1 MREQPL
7 AYRYSGGSLNAEDPT
22 YIVRQADRE
31 FFNGLKAGE
40 FCYVLNSRQM
50 GKSSLRVRTM
60 ARLQAGGILC
70 AFIDLTGFGKEGVNP
85 EQWYAGIV
93 RDLTMSC
100 LSPAKFNWRKWWRE
114 QRDLL
119 SPVQRLQIFI
129 EEILLVEVKQ
139 KIVIFVDEVDRVLSQ
154 NFSLDDFFA
163 VIRGC
168 YNLRGSKPDYQRLTW
183 ALLGVATPSDLI
195 EDSHA
200 TPFNIGIAIA
210 LEGFKLSESYPLI
223 EGLKHLTDNP
233 QKLLQE
239 ILTWTGGQ
247 PFLTQKLCWLA
258 ASANT
263 IIPPGKEASWLKRL
277 IQQKLLQN
285 WETQD
290 EPPHLKTIRSRIL
303 YSPKSSKK
311 LLLLYQQILQRGKIK
326 VKKSS
331 EYRELQLSGLV
342 VKQGRYLKVCNPVYQ
357 SVFNHHWIEKQ
368 LLVLDTSAGISLGL
382 VSFTSLAIALL
393 IIGLRSLSLFQGW
406 ELATFDLLM
415 RSRPLETKDSR
426 LLIIGATEQ
435 DLNNYGYPLP
445 DQILAQLL
453 DKLQKY
459 QPRAI
464 GLDIVRDIPVPTAD
478 LNLKGHQALN
488 AHFQNSDNVISVCT
502 FDTNIA
508 PPPASPL
515 EQLGFVDLYD
525 DRDLNSQDDTVRRY
539 LLSRS
544 GNSQS
549 EICQAPYSFA
559 WQMIYLYLEDRQIA
573 IKTIKDN
580 WQFGSLVTKRLQQSN
595 GGYQNLD
602 AQGNQLLINYRN
614 TLDPEQIAPEISL
627 GDILNQNESF
637 EPTLIKDRVVLIC
650 VTAPSVQDFHDTPY
664 GELRGTYIH
673 AHAVSQIL
681 SAVEDRRPLIWWL
694 PLWGDASFVLFWS
707 FMGGLVIWRFAQALN
722 RIVITTIVAI
732 ALYGGCWSIFILG
745 GWLPLVPSALA
756 LIISGCS
763 LMVIVHYKR
772 SKIP

>member
-1 MREQPL
+1 MSEQPL

-60 ARLQAGGILC
+60 ARLQAEGILC
-70 AFIDLTGFGKEGVNP
+70 AFIDLTGFGKEGVTP

-93 RDLTMSC
+93 RDLAINC
-100 LSPAKFNWRKWWRE
+100 LSPAQFNWRKWWRE

-119 SPVQRLQIFI
+119 SPVQRLQVFI

-139 KIVIFVDEVDRVLSQ
+139 KIVIFVDEIDRVLSQ

-163 VIRGC
+163 VIRSC
-168 YNLRGSKPDYQRLTW
+168 YNLRGSKPAYQRLTW

-210 LEGFKLSESYPLI
+210 LEGFQLSESYPLI
-223 EGLKHLTDNP
+223 EGLKHLTDKP

-239 ILTWTGGQ
+239 ILTSTGGQ

-258 ASANT
+258 ARTNNV
-263 IIPPGKEASWLKRL
+263 IPPGQEALWLKRL

-290 EPPHLKTIRSRIL
+290 EPPHLKTIRNRIL
-303 YSPKSSKK
+303 YSPKSSNK

-342 VKQGRYLKVCNPVYQ
+342 VKQGKYFKVFNPVYQ
-357 SVFNHHWIEKQ
+357 SVFNHHWVKKQ
-368 LLVLDTSAGISLGL
+368 LLVLDTSATISLRL
-382 VSFTSLAIALL
+382 VFLTSVL
-393 IIGLRSLSLFQGW
+393 ITFIIMGLRSLSLFQGW

-415 RSRPLETKDSR
+415 RTRPIETKDSR

-435 DLNNYGYPLP
+435 DLNTYGYPLP
-445 DQILAQLL
+445 DLVLAQLL

-464 GLDIVRDIPVPTAD
+464 GLDIIRDIPVPTAD
-478 LNLKGHQALN
+478 RQGHQALST
-488 AHFQNSDNVISVCT
+488 HFQNSENLISVCT

-525 DRDLNSQDDTVRRY
+525 DLDLNSQDDTVRRY

-559 WQMIYLYLEDRQIA
+559 WQMIYLYLEDREIA

-580 WQFGSLVTKRLQQSN
+580 WQFGSLVTKRLKQRS

-602 AQGNQLLINYRN
+602 AQGNQLLINFRN
-614 TLDPEQIAPEISL
+614 TPDPEQIAPEISL
-627 GDILNQNESF
+627 GDILNQKVNF

-681 SAVEDRRPLIWWL
+681 SAVEDNRPLIWWL
-694 PLWGDASFVLFWS
+694 PSWGDLGFICFWS
-707 FMGGLVIWRFAQALN
+707 LTGGLVVWRFAQPLN
-722 RIVITTIVAI
+722 RIVITSIVAI

-763 LMVIVHYKR
+763 LMVIVRYKR